1 MQFKRSKSINSKKV
15 VSAVLAGMMAVSSG
29 TAVMAAEDTASQAVV
44 SAVGASLFND
54 VKNDFWAEKHI
65 YKLASQ
71 GILLGNNGLFR
82 PNDYV
87 SQEEAITMAI
97 RFMGL
102 EGSLTS
108 GAVTIPG
115 NLEVNNYFKPYVD
128 LAFKQNLLNAT
139 EEASA
144 GTEGW
149 GKKKASREWITGILI
164 RAIGKEGEAA
174 AASGKQT
181 TFADNGSIAAS
192 KLGYVNAAIDLGLT
206 TGLEGNRFDP
216 TGSVTRAQLAT
227 FFSRAGA
234 YSSTTF
240 ENMTDGIVVSLNE
253 SSIGLYTD
261 GKITNFP
268 LDSATAY
275 FSSASEKRQSFS
287 SLQMFTKVRVIT
299 TNGKTVYAEVLD
311 PAVQLQSTEGV
322 FSRISPG
329 NILWIEANSTF
340 KEFTYD
346 AVTSFLDQ
354 NGNKIDPTTITPGSQ
369 LIIHSE
375 MNTTAQKPVIV
386 QVKSSVVN
394 KTGAGVV
401 ESTNL
406 TDKMIAFKD
415 ASGNL
420 ESYKWS
426 DGLQI
431 TYQKQLINASELST
445 GAEVKYAIRNNQIE
459 SIEVTKSVERKIT
472 GTLYE
477 VGSSKKNIT
486 YTRDGSYDFKLLADK
501 IEIVIQGVE
510 KATLSDLIADA
521 KFGDKV
527 ELTVNAEDKVT
538 KITVLN
544 RQIESKL
551 DSTVISYDAKGKW
564 LTFQDANKQAHVVK
578 LDENTKVSYNTNNEP
593 TLAGMETVLK
603 NANLRINVNHIGDRA
618 LSVEAVY
625 KYNGTVS
632 DINTTSKKISITT
645 AGGQVVTLPYSSALV
660 QAQGKSGLTIND
672 VKIGNKVTAYLYDD
686 QQTIRSIMIQSVIQY
701 QVTAINTTSGQVS
714 VKTEGSNSTTFF
726 TIDSSAVTGSNG
738 EVIRLAGLKVGDIIN
753 VTFDG
758 NSAVAAQ
765 VVAINVGE
773 VTAVDPATQ
782 TITVKNFAGNSEAI
796 KVSGTVKINRSGSV
810 NNSLGSLSTGDR
822 VDIRKDVDGNTVVKV
837 LTAVTRDYWK
847 YDAAT
852 KEIYVKRQ
860 YVSENMKYP
869 LAANAYIHQGDNTL
883 TVQSLKENDTIV
895 MYLNNDVVVEV
906 LKQ

>member
-29 TAVMAAEDTASQAVV
+29 TAVLAAEDTASQAVV
-44 SAVGASLFND
+44 SSIGASLFND
-54 VKNDFWAEKHI
+54 VKNGYWAEKHI
-65 YKLASQ
+65 YKLASL
-71 GILLGNNGLFR
+71 GILLGNNGQFR

-102 EGSLTS
+102 EGNLSS
-108 GAVTIPG
+108 EVATIPG

-144 GTEGW
+144 GAEGW
-149 GKKKASREWITGILI
+149 GKKKASREWITSILV
-164 RAIGKEGEAA
+164 RAIGKQADATAA
-174 AASGKQT
+174 AGQQT
-181 TFADNGSIAAS
+181 TFADNGSITPS
-192 KLGYVNAAIDLGLT
+192 KLGYVNVAIDLGLT
-206 TGLEGNRFDP
+206 TGLDGNRFDP

-227 FFSRAGA
+227 FFSRADV
-234 YSSTTF
+234 YSSTSF
-240 ENMTDGIVVSLNE
+240 DNRTDGIVVSLNE
-253 SSIGLYTD
+253 SSIGLYAD
-261 GKITNFP
+261 GKVTSFP
-268 LDSATAY
+268 LDQATAY
-275 FSSASEKRQSFS
+275 FSSASEQRQSYS
-287 SLQMFTKVRVIT
+287 SLQLFTKVRVIASG
-299 TNGKTVYAEVLD
+299 GKTVYVEVLD
-311 PAVQLQSTEGV
+311 PAVQLQSTEGT

-329 NILWIEANSTF
+329 NILWIEANNTF

-354 NGNKIDPTTITPGSQ
+354 NGNKIDPTTITAGSQ

-375 MNTTAQKPVIV
+375 NTAAQKPVIV

-394 KTGAGVV
+394 KTGAGIL
-401 ESTNL
+401 ESINL
-406 TDKMIAFKD
+406 TEKMIAFKD

-431 TYQKQLINASELST
+431 TYQKQLINPSELSA
-445 GAEVKYAIRNNQIE
+445 GAEVKYTIQNNLIE

-472 GTLYE
+472 GTLFE
-477 VGSSKKNIT
+477 IGSSMKNIT
-486 YTRDGSYDFKLLADK
+486 YTRDGSYEFKLLADK
-501 IEIVIQGVE
+501 PEIVIQGVD

-521 KFGDKV
+521 KYGDKV
-527 ELTVNAEDKVT
+527 ELTVNEEDKVT

-551 DSTVISYDAKGKW
+551 GSTVISYDAKGKW
-564 LTFQDANKQAHVVK
+564 LTFQDADKQAHVVK
-578 LDENTKVSYNTNNEP
+578 LDENTKISYNTYNEP
-593 TLAGMETVLK
+593 TLAGMETLLK
-603 NANLRINVNHIGDRA
+603 NTNLRINVNHIGDRA

-625 KYNGTVS
+625 KYTGKVS

-660 QAQGKSGLTIND
+660 QAQGKTGLTIND
-672 VKIGNKVTAYLYDD
+672 VKIGNQVTAYLYDD
-686 QQTIRSIMIQSVIQY
+686 QQTIRSLMIQSVLQY

-714 VKTEGSNSTTFF
+714 VKTEGSSSTTFF
-726 TIDSSAVTGSNG
+726 TIASSAVKGTDGA
-738 EVIRLAGLKVGDIIN
+738 VIGLAGLKAGDIIN

-765 VVAINVGE
+765 VVAVSMGE
-773 VTAVDPATQ
+773 VTAVDTAAQ
-782 TITVKNFAGNSEAI
+782 TITIKTAAGNTQAI
-796 KVSGTVKINRSGSV
+796 KVSGTVKINRAGIVS
-810 NNSLGSLSTGDR
+810 NSLSALNTGDR
-822 VDIRKDVDGNTVVKV
+822 VDIRTDVDGSTVARV
-837 LTAVTRDYWK
+837 LAAVTTTYWK
-847 YDAAT
+847 YDAST

-860 YVSENMKYP
+860 YISEKMKYS